1 MSSDFKL
8 KILKARKEE
17 ILIGLVAVVSY
28 IICIINDFHADDW
41 IVLSFLRDGF
51 SFSDF
56 LSMENPGRFRPL
68 TNILLYVRYLLIG
81 DTAFLYYAL
90 NIVAHAVVSIMLY
103 RLLIRIELP
112 QRVALLSSI
121 FFAAYFQHYEAVI
134 WLYGIIRELVA
145 IFYIICLRH
154 LYDFI
159 STGSKRS
166 FWLFAVFSFAGLFVV
181 EDFVIA
187 PVVFTIFAFL
197 FAKKGDIIRL
207 SRPVIL
213 TGLLSLIIYFSLRT
227 VLIVHPGIMEDYYYP
242 GFHIIR
248 VLFEY
253 LGWFVIPSPAHPYF
267 SSFALALDSP
277 LYFIWRGIGY
287 IGMFGFIPLSIWLY
301 VKSPKQVRFFILFI
315 YMALLPILPLNYKVG
330 SRNIYMPSLG
340 LAVMVGYFF
349 YSIVGNM
356 SDRLWLKRT
365 GMAAF
370 LIYVVVSV
378 AAIGITSQEY
388 YRTQRLVGDIIDDIK
403 EAEVNINNYRYVL
416 LDHIP
421 GRAII
426 GPVMM
431 YKLNFKQAVIASNDP
446 VRGPIN
452 IEEVVDSLYNEGVPI
467 LVFDYRDGRMVEA
480 TEEYIYK
487 QKTGPDIPE

>member
-1 MSSDFKL
+1 L
-8 KILKARKEE
+8 KIFKAGKEE
-17 ILIGLVAVVSY
+17 ILIGLGAVVSY

-41 IVLSFLRDGF
+41 IVLNLLRDGF
-51 SFSDF
+51 SHGDF

-68 TNILLYVRYLLIG
+68 TNILLYIRYLLFG

-90 NIVAHAVVSIMLY
+90 NIITHATISVMLY
-103 RLLIRIELP
+103 RLMVKMELP
-112 QRVALLSSI
+112 RKAALLSSI

-134 WLYGIIRELVA
+134 WLYGVIRELAA
-145 IFYIICLRH
+145 IFYIICLWY
-154 LYDFI
+154 LYGFV

-187 PVVFTIFAFL
+187 PAIFMVFSVL
-197 FAKKGDIIRL
+197 FARKEAIVRL
-207 SRPVIL
+207 SGPVFL

-227 VLIVHPGIMEDYYYP
+227 GLIAHPGIMEDYYYP
-242 GFHIIR
+242 GFHIIG

-253 LGWFVIPSPAHPYF
+253 LGWFVIPSPTHPYF
-267 SSFALALDSP
+267 SSFALSLDSP
-277 LYFIWRGIGY
+277 LYFIWRGISY

-301 VKSPKQVRFFILFI
+301 VKSPKQVRFFILLT
-315 YMALLPILPLNYKVG
+315 YMALIPILPLAYKVG
-330 SRNIYMPSLG
+330 SRNIYLPSIG
-340 LAVMVGYFF
+340 LAVMAGYFF
-349 YSIVGNM
+349 YSIVWNTKVG
-356 SDRLWLKRT
+356 LWLKRT
-365 GMAAF
+365 GMAVF

-388 YRTQRLVGDIIDDIK
+388 YRTQTLVGGIIDDIK
-403 EAEVNINNYRYVL
+403 EADVDINDYRYVL

-426 GPVMM
+426 GPAMI
-431 YKLNFKQAVIASNDP
+431 YKLNFERAVIASNDP

-452 IEEVVDSLYNEGVPI
+452 IEKVADSLYSEGVPI
-467 LVFDYRDGRMVEA
+467 VVFDYRNGRMVEA
-480 TEEYIYK
+480 TEEYIYERK
-487 QKTGPDIPE
+487 SGPDISE